1 MKILFLSQRFLLP
14 MDAGGKIRTG
24 KILEQ
29 LSKTDEITVISNT
42 ESPKDDPY
50 LSQMQDFCTHFIPVP
65 WKEIHKHSKLFL
77 ARLLIQ
83 MFSIYPV
90 SVLNSCSTSLRK
102 AVEQEYAQR
111 KYDVAICDF
120 VQSARELRNIQD
132 IPTILFQHN
141 VESMIAKRHIEQ
153 SANLLEKLFWWL
165 QWKKMF
171 RFEAKM
177 CKIFDT
183 VIAVSDK
190 DKVMFQTLYRLDNV
204 VTIPTGVDVDYFQPV
219 PDIQVNKY
227 SVAFCGS
234 LDWLPNEDAVL
245 FFIKDILPLIKQHI
259 PNITFTVVGK
269 NPSPAL
275 QKLVKASSDVT
286 LTGWVEDTRP
296 YLAKSAVF
304 IVPLRIGGGTRMK
317 IYEAMAMGKTVVS
330 TSIGAEGLPV
340 NNGEHLII
348 ADQPQEF
355 AENIITLLHDTPKR
369 EGIGSSA
376 RTFVRKHFAWQH
388 VAGEFQN
395 ICQMTRVKHKSLK
408 V

>member
-1 MKILFLSQRFLLP
+1 MKILFLSQRFLFP

-29 LSKTDEITVISNT
+29 LSRTEEITVISNT
-42 ESPKDDPY
+42 ESPKDDLY
-50 LSQMQDFCTHFIPVP
+50 LAKMQDLCTHFIPVP
-65 WKEIHKHSKLFL
+65 WQEIHKHSRLFV
-77 ARLLIQ
+77 ARLLFQ
-83 MFSIYPV
+83 MFSMYPV
-90 SVLNSCSTSLRK
+90 SVLNSCSKPLQT

-120 VQSARELRNIQD
+120 VQSALEFRNIRS

-153 SANLLEKLFWWL
+153 SENLLGKLFWWL

-171 RFEAKM
+171 RFEAKA
-177 CKIFDT
+177 CKAFDT

-190 DKVMFQTLYRLDNV
+190 DKETFQNLYRLDNV
-204 VTIPTGVDVDYFQPV
+204 VTIPTGVDVEYFQPI
-219 PDIQVNKY
+219 PDIPVNDY
-227 SVAFCGS
+227 GVAFCGS

-245 FFIKDILPLIKQHI
+245 FFINDILPLIKPHI
-259 PNITFTVVGK
+259 PNIRFIVIGK

-275 QKLVKASSDVT
+275 QKLVKAYPEVT

-296 YLAKSAVF
+296 YIAESAVF

-340 NNGEHLII
+340 DNGEHLII
-348 ADQPQEF
+348 ADQPDKF
-355 AENIITLLHDTPKR
+355 AENIITLLNNRPKR
-369 EGIGSSA
+369 ESIGTAA
-376 RTFVRKHFAWQH
+376 RIFVREYFAWKH
-388 VAGEFQN
+388 VAEEFHH
-395 ICQMTRVKHKSLK
+395 ICKMTIKNKGCLR
-408 V
+408 